1 MASEEAEGEL
11 SARYQKAL
19 DALSSLITKRSLF
32 VNNNQS
38 HRFHLLFHYLK
49 VLELEEVVSELKI
62 IHVAGTK
69 GKGSTCTFSESI
81 LRGYGLRTGLFTS
94 PHLIDVRE
102 RFRLNGIEISQ
113 EKFVDYFWCCFHKL
127 KEKTSNEIP
136 MPTYFCFLAL
146 LAFKIFATE
155 QVDVVILEVGLG
167 GRYDA
172 TNVIQKPVVCG
183 VTSLGYDHMEILGH
197 TLAEIAA
204 EKAGIFKSGVP
215 AFTVPQPDE
224 AMRILDEKASKL
236 DVKLQVVEPLD
247 SSQRLGL
254 QGEHQYLNASL
265 AVALCS
271 TFLQKIGII
280 EDKNDT
286 NDGLPERVISGLSN
300 AYLMG
305 RAMIVPD
312 SELPEE
318 IVFYLDGA
326 HSPESM
332 EACATWFSQQVKER
346 NQKISEQILLF
357 NCMTVRDPSLL
368 LPRLRTKCIDQGVEF
383 KNAVFVP
390 NMSVYNQVGGS
401 WSKFEQRVD
410 DSTTWQL
417 GLKSIWDNI
426 ARGEAKTKSR
436 SDSKEEEKSLVFSS
450 LPLAVDWLRDSARRK
465 SKQVRFQVLVTGSL
479 HLVGDLLRLVKKRN
493 V

>member
-1 MASEEAEGEL
+1 MTNEDEGEL
-11 SARYQKAL
+11 SARYQNAL
-19 DALSSLITKRSLF
+19 DALSSLITKRSRF

-38 HRFHLLFHYLK
+38 HRFRLLFHYLK
-49 VLELEEVVSELKI
+49 VLELEDAVSQMKI

-81 LRGYGLRTGLFTS
+81 LRNYGLRTGLFTS
-94 PHLIDVRE
+94 PHLLDVRE

-113 EKFVDYFWCCFHKL
+113 DKFVDYFWCCFHKL

-146 LAFKIFATE
+146 LAFKIFTTE

-167 GRYDA
+167 GRFDA
-172 TNVIQKPVVCG
+172 TNVVQRPVVCG
-183 VTSLGYDHMEILGH
+183 ISSLGYDHMEILGH

-215 AFTVPQPDE
+215 AFTVPQPNE
-224 AMRILDEKASKL
+224 AMRVLNEKASKL
-236 DVKLQVVEPLD
+236 EVNLQVVEPLNK
-247 SSQRLGL
+247 SYRLGL

-271 TFLQKIGII
+271 TFLQKIGF
-280 EDKNDT
+280 EDKNDLIHT
-286 NDGLPERVISGLSN
+286 NGLPEKFITGLAN

-332 EACATWFSQQVKER
+332 EACATWFTQQIKQNQER
-346 NQKISEQILLF
+346 NKKRAEKILLF
-357 NCMTVRDPSLL
+357 NCMSVRDPSLL
-368 LPRLRTKCIDQGVEF
+368 LPRLRSKCVDQGVEF
-383 KNAVFVP
+383 KKAIFVP
-390 NMSVYNQVGGS
+390 NVSVYNQVGFCS
-401 WSKFEQRVD
+401 NVDSRVE
-410 DSTTWQL
+410 TMTWQF
-417 GLKSIWDNI
+417 GLQRIWENM
-426 ARGEAKTKSR
+426 ARGEAKSNTG
-436 SDSKEEEKSLVFSS
+436 SDSKGKEEEKSFVFSS
-450 LPLAVDWLRDSARRK
+450 LPSAVDWLRDNARR

-479 HLVGDLLRLVKKRN
+479 HLVGDLLRLIRK
-493 V
+493 

>member
-1 MASEEAEGEL
+1 MFCNKILLEQEDEDES
-11 SARYQKAL
+11 SARYQNAL

-32 VNNNQS
+32 VNKNQS

-49 VLELEEVVSELKI
+49 ALELEEAVSQLKI

-127 KEKTSNEIP
+127 KV
-136 MPTYFCFLAL
+136 
-146 LAFKIFATE
+146 
-155 QVDVVILEVGLG
+155 VDVVILEVGLG

-183 VTSLGYDHMEILGH
+183 ITSLGYDHMEILGH

-215 AFTVPQPDE
+215 AFTVTQPDE
-224 AMRILDEKASKL
+224 AMRVLNEKASKL
-236 DVKLQVVEPLD
+236 E
-247 SSQRLGL
+247 
-254 QGEHQYLNASL
+254 
-265 AVALCS
+265 
-271 TFLQKIGII
+271 KIGI
-280 EDKNDT
+280 EDKNDDT
-286 NDGLPERVISGLSN
+286 NGLPERFISGLSN

-346 NQKISEQILLF
+346 NKKRSEQILLF
-357 NCMTVRDPSLL
+357 NCMSVRDPCLL
-368 LPRLRTKCIDQGVEF
+368 LPRLRTKCTDQGVEF
-383 KNAVFVP
+383 RKAVFVP
-390 NMSVYNQVGGS
+390 NMSVYNQVGS
-401 WSKFEQRVD
+401 RSKIEQRVD
-410 DSTTWQL
+410 DSATWQF
-417 GLKSIWDNI
+417 GLKRLWDNL

-436 SDSKEEEKSLVFSS
+436 SDSKEEERSLVFSS
-450 LPLAVDWLRDSARRK
+450 LPLAVDWLRDSARR
-465 SKQVRFQVLVTGSL
+465 SQQVRFQVLVTGSL
-479 HLVGDLLRLVKKRN
+479 HLVGDLLRLIKK
-493 V
+493 

>member
-1 MASEEAEGEL
+1 MASEEDEGES
-11 SARYQKAL
+11 SARYQNAL

-32 VNNNQS
+32 VNKNQS

-49 VLELEEVVSELKI
+49 VLELEEAVSQLKI

-113 EKFVDYFWCCFHKL
+113 EKFVGYFWCCFHKL
-127 KEKTSNEIP
+127 K
-136 MPTYFCFLAL
+136 
-146 LAFKIFATE
+146 
-155 QVDVVILEVGLG
+155 VDVVILEVGLG

-224 AMRILDEKASKL
+224 AMCVLNEKASKL
-236 DVKLQVVEPLD
+236 EVNLQVVKPLD

-265 AVALCS
+265 AVALCT
-271 TFLQKIGII
+271 TFLQKIGI
-280 EDKNDT
+280 EDKNDDT
-286 NDGLPERVISGLSN
+286 NGLPERFISGLSN

-346 NQKISEQILLF
+346 NKKRSEQILLF
-357 NCMTVRDPSLL
+357 SCMSVRDPCLL
-368 LPRLRTKCIDQGVEF
+368 LPRLRTKCTDQGVEF
-383 KNAVFVP
+383 KKAVFVP
-390 NMSVYNQVGGS
+390 NMSVYNQVGS
-401 WSKFEQRVD
+401 RSKIEQRVD
-410 DSTTWQL
+410 DSITWQF
-417 GLKSIWDNI
+417 GLKRLWDNL

-436 SDSKEEEKSLVFSS
+436 SDSKEEERSLVFSS
-450 LPLAVDWLRDSARRK
+450 LPLAVDWLRDSARR
-465 SKQVRFQVLVTGSL
+465 SQQVRFQVLVTGSL
-479 HLVGDLLRLVKKRN
+479 HLVGDLLRLIKK
-493 V
+493 

>member
-1 MASEEAEGEL
+1 
-11 SARYQKAL
+11 
-19 DALSSLITKRSLF
+19 
-32 VNNNQS
+32 
-38 HRFHLLFHYLK
+38 
-49 VLELEEVVSELKI
+49 
-62 IHVAGTK
+62 
-69 GKGSTCTFSESI
+69 
-81 LRGYGLRTGLFTS
+81 
-94 PHLIDVRE
+94 
-102 RFRLNGIEISQ
+102 
-113 EKFVDYFWCCFHKL
+113 
-127 KEKTSNEIP
+127 

-146 LAFKIFATE
+146 LAFKIFSTE

-197 TLAEIAA
+197 TLAKIAA

-224 AMRILDEKASKL
+224 AMRVLNEKASKL
-236 DVKLQVVEPLD
+236 EVNLQVVKPLD

-271 TFLQKIGII
+271 TFLQKIGI
-280 EDKNDT
+280 EDKNDDT
-286 NDGLPERVISGLSN
+286 NGLPERFISGLSN

-318 IVFYLDGA
+318 IGFYLDGA

-346 NQKISEQILLF
+346 NKKRSEQILLF
-357 NCMTVRDPSLL
+357 NCMSVRDPCLL
-368 LPRLRTKCIDQGVEF
+368 LPRLRTKCIDEGVEF
-383 KNAVFVP
+383 KKAVFVP
-390 NMSVYNQVGGS
+390 NMSVYNQVGS
-401 WSKFEQRVD
+401 WSKIEQRVD
-410 DSTTWQL
+410 DSITWQF
-417 GLKSIWDNI
+417 GLKRLWDNL
-426 ARGEAKTKSR
+426 ARGEAKTTSR
-436 SDSKEEEKSLVFSS
+436 SDSKEEERSLVFSS
-450 LPLAVDWLRDSARRK
+450 LPLAVDWLRDSARR
-465 SKQVRFQVLVTGSL
+465 SQQVRFQVLVTGSL
-479 HLVGDLLRLVKKRN
+479 HLVGDLLRLIKK
-493 V
+493 

>member
-1 MASEEAEGEL
+1 
-11 SARYQKAL
+11 
-19 DALSSLITKRSLF
+19 
-32 VNNNQS
+32 
-38 HRFHLLFHYLK
+38 
-49 VLELEEVVSELKI
+49 
-62 IHVAGTK
+62 
-69 GKGSTCTFSESI
+69 
-81 LRGYGLRTGLFTS
+81 
-94 PHLIDVRE
+94 
-102 RFRLNGIEISQ
+102 
-113 EKFVDYFWCCFHKL
+113 
-127 KEKTSNEIP
+127 

>member
-1 MASEEAEGEL
+1 MATDEGEL
-11 SARYQKAL
+11 SARYQNTL
-19 DALSSLITKRSLF
+19 DALSSLITKRSSC
-32 VNNNQS
+32 VSNNQS
-38 HRFHLLFHYLK
+38 QRFRLLLHYLK
-49 VLELEEVVSELKI
+49 VLELEDAVSQLKI

-69 GKGSTCTFSESI
+69 GKGSTCVFAESI
-81 LRGYGLRTGLFTS
+81 LRCYGLRTGLFTS

-167 GRYDA
+167 GRFDA

-183 VTSLGYDHMEILGH
+183 ISSLGYDHMEILGY

-224 AMRILDEKASKL
+224 AMHVLSEKASKL
-236 DVKLQVVEPLD
+236 EVNLQVVEPLD
-247 SSQRLGL
+247 MSQRLGL
-254 QGEHQYLNASL
+254 QGEHQYLNAGL

-271 TFLQKIGII
+271 TFLKEIGI
-280 EDKNDT
+280 EEKNGLNQT
-286 NDGLPERVISGLSN
+286 QRGLPEKFVSGLSN
-300 AYLMG
+300 AYLIG
-305 RAMIVPD
+305 RAMVVPD

-318 IVFYLDGA
+318 IVYYLDGA

-332 EACATWFSQQVKER
+332 EACAIWFSKQIKQNQER
-346 NQKISEQILLF
+346 SQKRSEQILLF

-368 LPRLRTKCIDQGVEF
+368 LPRLRSKCIDHGVDF
-383 KNAVFVP
+383 KRAVFVP
-390 NMSVYNQVGGS
+390 NVSVYNKVGYS
-401 WSKFEQRVD
+401 SNDDRRVD
-410 DSTTWQL
+410 SVTWQF
-417 GLKSIWDNI
+417 GLQRLWDSL
-426 ARGEAKTKSR
+426 ARGEAKSNLE
-436 SDSKEEEKSLVFSS
+436 SDSKGKEEVKSFVFSS
-450 LPLAVDWLRDSARRK
+450 LPLAVDWLRDNARQ

-479 HLVGDLLRLVKKRN
+479 HLVGDLLRLIRK
-493 V
+493 

>member
-1 MASEEAEGEL
+1 MASEEDEDES
-11 SARYQKAL
+11 SARYQNAL

-32 VNNNQS
+32 VNKNQS

-49 VLELEEVVSELKI
+49 VLELEEAVSQLKI

-127 KEKTSNEIP
+127 KEKSSNEIP

-146 LAFKIFATE
+146 LAFKIFSTE

-224 AMRILDEKASKL
+224 AMRVLNEKASKL
-236 DVKLQVVEPLD
+236 EVNLQVVKPLD

-271 TFLQKIGII
+271 TFLQKIGI
-280 EDKNDT
+280 EDKNDDT
-286 NDGLPERVISGLSN
+286 NGLPERFISGLSN

-346 NQKISEQILLF
+346 NKKRSEQELNSRKQFLCQTCLYTTKWDLGQRSS
-357 NCMTVRDPSLL
+357 NVLMTP
-368 LPRLRTKCIDQGVEF
+368 
-383 KNAVFVP
+383 
-390 NMSVYNQVGGS
+390 
-401 WSKFEQRVD
+401 
-410 DSTTWQL
+410 
-417 GLKSIWDNI
+417 
-426 ARGEAKTKSR
+426 
-436 SDSKEEEKSLVFSS
+436 
-450 LPLAVDWLRDSARRK
+450 
-465 SKQVRFQVLVTGSL
+465 
-479 HLVGDLLRLVKKRN
+479 
-493 V
+493 

>member
-1 MASEEAEGEL
+1 MTTEEDEGES
-11 SARYQKAL
+11 SARYQNAL
-19 DALSSLITKRSLF
+19 DALSTLITKRSLF

-49 VLELEEVVSELKI
+49 VLELQEAVSQLKI

-102 RFRLNGIEISQ
+102 RFRLNGVEISQ

-127 KEKTSNEIP
+127 KEKSSNEIP

-146 LAFKIFATE
+146 LAFKIFAAE

-183 VTSLGYDHMEILGH
+183 ITSLGYDHMEILGH

-224 AMRILDEKASKL
+224 AMRVLKETASKL
-236 DVKLQVVEPLD
+236 EVNLKVVKPLD
-247 SSQRLGL
+247 SGQRLGL

-271 TFLQKIGII
+271 TFLKKIGI
-280 EDKNDT
+280 EDKNDLNQT
-286 NDGLPERVISGLSN
+286 SGLPERFISGLSN

-346 NQKISEQILLF
+346 NQKRSEQILLF

-368 LPRLRTKCIDQGVEF
+368 LPRLRSKCIDQGVEF
-383 KNAVFVP
+383 KKAVFVP
-390 NMSVYNQVGGS
+390 NVSVYNQVGS
-401 WSKFEQRVD
+401 WSKIEQRVD
-410 DSTTWQL
+410 DSTTWQF
-417 GLKSIWDNI
+417 GLKSLWESLG
-426 ARGEAKTKSR
+426 RGEAKNKLR
-436 SDSKEEEKSLVFSS
+436 SDFKGKEEENSLVFSS

-479 HLVGDLLRLVKKRN
+479 HLVGDLLRLIKK
-493 V
+493 

>member
-1 MASEEAEGEL
+1 MASEDEGEL

-32 VNNNQS
+32 VNKNQS

-49 VLELEEVVSELKI
+49 ALELEEAVSELKI

-286 NDGLPERVISGLSN
+286 NGLLTERFISGLSN

-383 KNAVFVP
+383 KKAVFVP
-390 NMSVYNQVGGS
+390 NISVYNQVGGS

-417 GLKSIWDNI
+417 GLKSIWDNL

-436 SDSKEEEKSLVFSS
+436 SDYKEEEEKSSVFSS

-465 SKQVRFQVLVTGSL
+465 NKQVRFQVLVTGSL
-479 HLVGDLLRLVKKRN
+479 HLVGDLLRLIKK
-493 V
+493 